1 MFLDKKKF
9 LNFNYGFF
17 KKNDL
22 NNIIFLDNKEFN
34 DSLIVYLKNNY
45 KMFHLNFFEFNFL
58 FNYKDIDFF
67 YFIINLKNKNLNN
80 IILYKNLYLN
90 INNLNFNFLLSL
102 KFIFNLIMNIFII
115 LSLFFKKILLLLYKK
130 C

>member
-1 MFLDKKKF
+1 MFLDKKNFLKF
-9 LNFNYGFF
+9 NCGFF
-17 KKNDL
+17 KKNDF

-34 DSLIVYLKNNY
+34 DNLIFYLKNNY

-115 LSLFFKKILLLLYKK
+115 LSLFFKKILLLL
-130 C
+130 

>member
-9 LNFNYGFF
+9 LNFNCGFL
-17 KKNDL
+17 KKNDV